1 MTAGQA
7 PPPVGARDD
16 RRLAA
21 DAPPSATWP
30 RLVHRAAPLLL
41 VPALLLAACGKGGG
55 GDAAGGTAADSA
67 VVTAELAVAQVR
79 TFPVT
84 VGALGV
90 VEAAPGH
97 VATLAAPAPTRV
109 LRVLVSG
116 GQRVGRGQPLVE
128 LDPTNWTADVHKAEV
143 QRVTAQ
149 REYDRASRLAD
160 AGILPRKDAETA
172 AAALADANATLVQ
185 AQHVRAQA
193 VLRSP
198 IAGVVSRLDAR
209 LNAPADPAQT
219 LVEVVDPNGLEVRLS
234 VPPAQASGVRPGQ
247 PVQVTAGRDASGR
260 PLGSGTVTGV
270 GAAIDTASGS
280 VEVRAS
286 VPRTAGTLF
295 VGQDVF
301 GSVEVAQHPGAVTVP
316 PDALVPSGAGLQ
328 VFVVD
333 AKGVAHA
340 TPVTVG
346 ARHLDAVEIAG
357 GLRGGETVVA
367 KGAYAVQDG
376 ARVRRG
382 NP

>member
-1 MTAGQA
+1 VTG
-7 PPPVGARDD
+7 GT
-16 RRLAA
+16 RRL
-21 DAPPSATWP
+21 
-30 RLVHRAAPLLL
+30 
-41 VPALLLAACGKGGG
+41 PAVLLAASALVAAGCGKGGG
-55 GDAAGGTAADSA
+55 DAGDEAAADSA

-79 TFPVT
+79 SFPVT

-90 VEAAPGH
+90 VQAAPGH
-97 VATLAAPAPTRV
+97 VAALAAPAPSRV
-109 LRVLVSG
+109 LRIRVSG
-116 GQRVGRGQPLVE
+116 GQRVVPGQVLVE
-128 LDPTNWTADVHKAEV
+128 LDPTSWAADARKAEV
-143 QRVTAQ
+143 QRVAAQ

-172 AAALADANATLVQ
+172 AAALADANAALVQ
-185 AQHVRAQA
+185 ARHVAAQA

-209 LNAPADPAQT
+209 LNGPADPAQT
-219 LVEVVDPNGLEVRLS
+219 LVEVVDPSGLEVHLS
-234 VPPAQASGVRPGQ
+234 LPPAQASGVRPGMA
-247 PVQVTAGRDASGR
+247 VQVAAGRDATGA

-270 GAAIDTASGS
+270 GAAIDTTSGS
-280 VEVRAS
+280 VDVRAS
-286 VPRTAGTLF
+286 VPRTAGALF
-295 VGQDVF
+295 VGQDVY
-301 GSVEVAQHPGAVTVP
+301 GSIEVARHPAAVSVP
-316 PDALVPSGAGLQ
+316 PEALVPAGAGLQ

-346 ARHLDAVEIAG
+346 ARHAGAVEIAS

-382 NP
+382 SP